1 MITEKIK
8 YFRILFIASLCLISF
23 FVKIYFLGDVE
34 PASDEAGY
42 IYWVQTILQGQYFFP
57 LQHENLNFFDSLKI
71 DEQSII
77 HSILKPIYISGLN
90 IFTLTS
96 LIYFIFGSFIL
107 DASVNSQV
115 YISIFANSLFVFFLS
130 SCLFL
135 FIKIRKKNIEI
146 LIISIF
152 FFLFINFSALI
163 YGFSTYGFHNVG
175 ILFFIINSIS
185 TENYLSKFQEGS
197 VNFKEHIKFYSLQT
211 FAIYSMYVN
220 VFLIPTVFV
229 LCILFSKTNIKK
241 KLYEILKYSFF
252 TIITLTPAL
261 IVFIFSLLYID
272 TGQSFIHWGK
282 WAFKITA
289 GEGTINNIF
298 DYFIVNAQHWFYF
311 NTINF
316 GKISFCLSFL
326 GLYILKNKYKIKILF
341 LIPIAHLIVSIIVS
355 GFNASWDRTGMYLLP
370 FNSLGLAYIFYLS
383 LKVSYQGFSKKIA
396 IQKILIFPFIL
407 LITSKEIV
415 KNFNMILNPSLIK
428 TIVWSVRYNDE
439 NKDIWKNILSSI
451 NNKIPKNSYIITSH
465 NAERTLLSI
474 FDYPKKKLNYLGS
487 LDSLENSLRSF
498 NRIIYKKKL
507 KKAISEN
514 PNIYLIVFNKKKQEK
529 SKKNNLKRILCELN
543 EVYCI
548 KKLVIFDNIKSET
561 NIWNEISIY
570 SLE

>member
-1 MITEKIK
+1 
-8 YFRILFIASLCLISF
+8 
-23 FVKIYFLGDVE
+23 
-34 PASDEAGY
+34 
-42 IYWVQTILQGQYFFP
+42 
-57 LQHENLNFFDSLKI
+57 
-71 DEQSII
+71 
-77 HSILKPIYISGLN
+77 
-90 IFTLTS
+90 
-96 LIYFIFGSFIL
+96 
-107 DASVNSQV
+107 
-115 YISIFANSLFVFFLS
+115 
-130 SCLFL
+130 
-135 FIKIRKKNIEI
+135 
-146 LIISIF
+146 
-152 FFLFINFSALI
+152 
-163 YGFSTYGFHNVG
+163 
-175 ILFFIINSIS
+175 
-185 TENYLSKFQEGS
+185 
-197 VNFKEHIKFYSLQT
+197 
-211 FAIYSMYVN
+211 MYVN